1 MLNDVVSNISTSI
14 KNGTSFGKKDVK
26 YLGGFKI
33 KVLSLLIPGILLGH
47 YVDQIVNKMKR
58 NKVFGEVVLNYI
70 ILQTIISMSV
80 IYLLFYLNKS
90 YTNEFQNT
98 YAGLF
103 FVSLY
108 FGMQTNYVSNL
119 QKILGEL

>member
-14 KNGTSFGKKDVK
+14 KSGTSFGKSDVK

-33 KVLSLLIPGILLGH
+33 KVLTLLIPGILLGH

-58 NKVFGEVVLNYI
+58 NKVFGEGVLNYI

-90 YTNEFQNT
+90 YTKEFQNT

-108 FGMQTNYVSNL
+108 FGMQTNYISNL
-119 QKILGEL
+119 QKLLGEL